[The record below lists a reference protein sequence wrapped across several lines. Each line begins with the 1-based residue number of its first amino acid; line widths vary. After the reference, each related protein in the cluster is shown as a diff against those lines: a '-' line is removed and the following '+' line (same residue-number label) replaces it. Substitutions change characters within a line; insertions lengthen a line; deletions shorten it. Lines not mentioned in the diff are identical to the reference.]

1 MIKRI
6 EELSMNAWP
15 AFQTNLYDGWV
26 LRFADGYTKRAN
38 SINPLYNSTI
48 PLDQK
53 IACCETKYMR
63 QNLPVV
69 FKLTLGSFPKDIDSN
84 LKKKGYAKLDETSV
98 RVLKMS
104 RHSRRKP
111 EDVYIEKNLNNDWFD
126 GFIKCSNIANTR
138 DKLSAK
144 KIMNNIMVEVIYV
157 SKKIEENIVG
167 CGLGVI
173 ERGHVGIFDI
183 VVDKNYRGKGYG
195 QDIIDGILNFAVIKG
210 VNTAYLQVVVGNLP
224 AEKLYD
230 KLGFTEAYRYWY
242 RRKP

>member
-1 MIKRI
+1 MIKTI

-15 AFQTNLYDGWV
+15 ALQTNLYDGWV
-26 LRFADGYTKRAN
+26 LRFANGYTKRAN

-48 PLDQK
+48 PLDKK
-53 IACCETKYMR
+53 IECCEIKYIQ

-69 FKLTLGSFPKDIDSN
+69 FKLTPDSCPKNIDSV
-84 LKKKGYAKLDETSV
+84 LEKRGYLRLDETSV

-104 RHSRRKP
+104 QYSCRKP
-111 EDVYIEKNLNNDWFD
+111 EGVYIEKNLNNDWFN
-126 GFIKCSNIANTR
+126 GFANCSNMVNTR
-138 DKLSAK
+138 NQLSAK
-144 KIMNNIMVEVIYV
+144 KIMDYIMGEVIYV

-173 ERGHVGIFDI
+173 ERGYLGVFDI
-183 VVDKNYRGKGYG
+183 IVDEGYRGKGYG
-195 QDIIDGILNFAVIKG
+195 QDIMDGILNTAVEKG
-210 VNTAYLQVVVGNLP
+210 VNTAYLQVVAGNLP

-242 RRKP
+242 RKK